1 MGTNPIHLAGWV
13 SYIAMHAVCAIDQ
26 LIAQVW
32 GYPDS
37 VDSVQGL
44 AIVSVWAGELYGHDL
59 ADAINSVLPRGSQSA
74 LTSII
79 NIIAAGKS
87 THVLHSEAMHGL
99 W

>member
-1 MGTNPIHLAGWV
+1 M
-13 SYIAMHAVCAIDQ
+13 
-26 LIAQVW
+26 W
-32 GYPDS
+32 GCPDS

-74 LTSII
+74 LISII
-79 NIIAAGKS
+79 NVIATGKS
-87 THVLHSEAMHGL
+87 THILHSEATQGL

>member
-1 MGTNPIHLAGWV
+1 MRDRRVGTHSIQLAGLD
-13 SYIAMHAVCAIDQ
+13 SYVATHAVCAIDQ

-59 ADAINSVLPRGSQSA
+59 ADASTACSPE
-74 LTSII
+74 
-79 NIIAAGKS
+79 AAKV
-87 THVLHSEAMHGL
+87 H
-99 W
+99 